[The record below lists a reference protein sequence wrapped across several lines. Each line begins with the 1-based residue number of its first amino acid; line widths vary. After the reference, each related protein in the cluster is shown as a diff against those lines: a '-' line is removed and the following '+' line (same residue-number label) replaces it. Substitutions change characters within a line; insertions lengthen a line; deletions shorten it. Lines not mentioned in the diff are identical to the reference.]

1 MILITHHTQYPPR
14 LRVQKGETVREEIN
28 LTPLLNERD
37 DTISSVSWESD
48 DGDISVSANSN
59 DDYSATAEITA
70 NNESCA
76 NVTLTVTSANGQ
88 TIKQTIRVI
97 GFDPEDCVDDYSYA
111 W

>member
-1 MILITHHTQYPPR
+1 MILITQHTQHVPR
-14 LRVQKGETVREEIN
+14 LRIQEGETVREEIN
-28 LTPLLNERD
+28 LTPLLNERS

-70 NNESCA
+70 NNEACA

-88 TIKQTIRVI
+88 TIKQTIRVVA
-97 GFDPEDCVDDYSYA
+97 FDPEDCIDDYDYE
-111 W
+111 